1 MLEREVKGTIE
12 EDEMKILSDV
22 YDINNLREWWMFL
35 RKIEKIDEENY
46 RAEFKVFMTFKF
58 HMKRTLGSHEVIHEG
73 TMSFPRAYF
82 RFVVETIPYKKDKK
96 VDVIIRGQYNGPLER
111 LARLPMDI
119 FLKNFFQRLTE
130 RYKTKTEEGEKQNI
144 LSLINEQLEASRE
157 YNGRIIL
164 HLDECTIVFKG
175 GKVEE
180 VSCNGLKGDDAL
192 KVLTKKENAE
202 IKVEYK

>member
-46 RAEFKVFMTFKF
+46 RAEFRVFMTFKF

-73 TMSFPRAYF
+73 TMRFPRAYF
-82 RFVVETIPYKKDKK
+82 RFIVETIPYKKDKK
-96 VDVIIRGQYNGPLER
+96 VDVIIRGQYKGPLER

-119 FLKNFFQRLTE
+119 FLKNFFQKLAE
-130 RYKTKTEEGEKQNI
+130 RYKTKTEEEKQNI

-157 YNGRIIL
+157 YNGRILL
-164 HLDECTIVFKG
+164 HIDECTIVFEG
-175 GKVEE
+175 GKIGE
-180 VSCNGLKGDDAL
+180 VSCNGLKGEDAL
-192 KVLTKKENAE
+192 KELTKKENAK